1 LTKSLKSVAL
11 FAVLV
16 VAALSVAVPALAA
29 SSAKVS
35 IYDSL
40 FLPNKLTVKQGTKV
54 TWKWQAT
61 SYLPH
66 NVTVTS
72 GPVKFHSPTQD
83 HGSFSKVMTKPGI
96 YKISST
102 VDDGM
107 KMTLIVKAH

>member
-1 LTKSLKSVAL
+1 MTKPLKLVAL
-11 FAVLV
+11 LAV
-16 VAALSVAVPALAA
+16 VAIAAVAAAVPALAGA
-29 SSAKVS
+29 PAKVQ

-40 FLPNKLTVKQGTKV
+40 FLNNKLTVKKGTKV
-54 TWKWQAT
+54 TWTWAKT

-66 NVTVTS
+66 NVTVVS
-72 GPVKFHSPTQD
+72 GPAKFHSPTQD

-102 VDDGM
+102 VDQGM